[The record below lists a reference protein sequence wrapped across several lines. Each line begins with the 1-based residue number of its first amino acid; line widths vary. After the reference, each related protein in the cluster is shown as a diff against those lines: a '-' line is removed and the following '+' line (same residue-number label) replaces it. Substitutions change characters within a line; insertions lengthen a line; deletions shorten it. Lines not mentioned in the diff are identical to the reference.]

1 MIPYTKIKGSAYG
14 RGYFIKGD
22 AKRNTLTEFNSNTTK
37 LLNVEEDD
45 PAFDTDIGMLINNEF
60 MTLQQLGIGPKEGFS
75 IHEADVTW
83 EDFST
88 DKTLIETV
96 KAFIYLKVRMIFDPP
111 ASSVVAD
118 AYNSRIRELE
128 WRLNI
133 QAERTDEGEADAT

>member
-1 MIPYTKIKGSAYG
+1 MGLVHDESILMSIK
-14 RGYFIKGD
+14 
-22 AKRNTLTEFNSNTTK
+22 K